1 MSGPI
6 LKRLKEIEDASNPD
20 KIAKEVFSYFKS
32 ITPIDKGNAR
42 KNTKL
47 NGDTIHANYPYA
59 TRLDTGYSKQ
69 AKDGMSKPTL
79 EKLSELVKNN
89 LKR

>member
-6 LKRLKEIEDASNPD
+6 VKRLKEIEKAATPEA
-20 KIAKEVFSYFKS
+20 IAKEVFNYFVS
-32 ITPIDKGNAR
+32 VTPIDKGNAR
-42 KNTKL
+42 NKTKL
-47 NGDTIHANYPYA
+47 SGDTIHANYPYA
-59 TRLDTGYSKQ
+59 TRLDTGWSKQ

-79 EKLSELVKNN
+79 EKLSQLVKNN